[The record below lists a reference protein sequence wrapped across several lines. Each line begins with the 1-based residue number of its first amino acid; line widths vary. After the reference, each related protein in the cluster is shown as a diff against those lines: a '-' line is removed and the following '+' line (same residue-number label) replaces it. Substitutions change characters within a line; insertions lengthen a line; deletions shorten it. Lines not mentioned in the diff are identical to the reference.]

1 MFRPFL
7 LARWLA
13 FDVCGFGREQNL
25 ARKVLRQLQD
35 LLSCPPVYSQFVRI
49 LLRIGY
55 HEYLFPLFER
65 ALRSQVILRKDGQVE
80 LCWSRLTD
88 LAQLHSFRFTDERQA
103 LIRVFLVRP
112 SRPLGN
118 EWTDKPLFAVCP
130 EG

>member
-1 MFRPFL
+1 M
-7 LARWLA
+7 
-13 FDVCGFGREQNL
+13 
-25 ARKVLRQLQD
+25 
-35 LLSCPPVYSQFVRI
+35 SI
-49 LLRIGY
+49 
-55 HEYLFPLFER
+55 LFPLLER

-88 LAQLHSFRFTDERQA
+88 LAQPHSFKFTDERQA

-118 EWTDKPLFAVCP
+118 EWTDKPLFAICP